1 MLSEYEDCLDEDLE
15 LIEDFII
22 YEEVTAGGTG
32 CLMIAIMAFI
42 TTIFLH

>member
-1 MLSEYEDCLDEDLE
+1 MLSEYEDCLDEDLD

-32 CLMIAIMAFI
+32 CLMVAIIAGI
-42 TTIFLH
+42 TTIILQ